1 MFSKTGDT
9 IVSGN
14 LDIISSNTEIN
25 SDDIN
30 IKNNIIILNSKE
42 TSNKVS
48 NNVAGL
54 EINRGTSL
62 PYQIL
67 YDERDSELKSG
78 LSNNLKPISS
88 EEYTTTNVTNA
99 KTDLNTQIYKN
110 DFMNELPKIGY
121 YQEDTVEVLSKYNMN
136 YSPETDNNKLAMF
149 CLTSDSN
156 NREILYYLGNDGSQ
170 NSSDY
175 HLFYAYRTNDN
186 SQFTFINSPFDNF
199 ISGETAY
206 SALISCG
213 NTWIV
218 LQGKTGKYYL
228 VHTNYSFNPNNW
240 TYDDI
245 DFCLKD
251 NFSGIKLYGCR
262 YFDAYDLLTWY
273 ECCSN
278 NFNNTKMFRFYAAKV
293 KEKTIKFKQ
302 DFDSPNQCMYIYN
315 TQSNSY
321 KNDLSETIEAAYK
334 YSNNG
339 GTNLYNGWQA
349 PGMLYD
355 QENQRLIY
363 YTQNSTLR
371 SFLKSSGKKVEHNS
385 YIKAIYKIPN
395 SILTSYSGTITLLNS
410 KTIDRNKTQLQ
421 NSNYGTILT
430 DYTKSYTTTTSIQM
444 QCSYDEKNR
453 RNYRMGTSRDVN
465 YDKRCFRNNCDDNPL
480 ITSKSYDS
488 ENFMKQGDNNT
499 KTISAS
505 GMYYCLQPDASVWGK
520 RLSFYNMLE
529 ADIWHGYSKVNNSM
543 SLRLFTVSEYQK
555 IKNFEGSGFIG
566 IEPIP
571 SKYFLLSSSYT
582 SPYSNWNYS
591 TTVLENGDSYYCN
604 VSSSEDNLSI
614 KHYIPKTTID
624 SNFNYTSS
632 LEFEDNYN
640 NYPFENNHKVRVGN
654 YNCSLRNM
662 QYNKVG
668 NWYLILVIVDDPNAI
683 NESYYKNSYI
693 GIIRRDT
700 KTIKVFDWNYMSK
713 FSNNIRN
720 AINWGNTRKLY
731 NVNSWITQSIFVNK
745 TTVII
750 CFRVIG
756 EQNTYITRRGII
768 QFNDSLD
775 DIVSCKDCT
784 NLGAEIASNGIFEA
798 ARNFTYSKKY
808 GYAFTSVENYGGS
821 KVSYYTQKPL
831 LASQYESD
839 RTVYSMED
847 VLINANCHHYKMF
860 LQASQGLICYVPS
873 IPIFLGGYFEVIQ
886 NPISV
891 NLKPNTNNYIYLER
905 DLNTNQLK
913 AYALTT
919 KDIEEGS
926 KQFSRILLARV
937 LTNDANPI
945 ETEYYR
951 INTGYNDYTFY
962 HKITIKQT
970 PNQTIHVYTT
980 ENGQRVDHTT
990 SFFVKINSNIQ
1001 YSIEIKPDLWYVAG
1015 TLQNI
1020 SSSGIINQNIT
1031 VSTTTANLIST
1042 NYSYDFKMEYV
1053 PSNDP
1058 PIYRFGN
1065 NYSSTFPDGQNYKG
1079 NVTPIDQLGIYT
1091 NLDSVIHYR
1100 YTKPLPDEIKSVFIK
1115 LVCKDGEHFLGHFI
1129 RDEFDQYGDVYH
1141 SKVLGTQENL
1151 NLFKRLYDTKEV
1163 FTCVTGVE
1171 T

>member
-1 MFSKTGDT
+1 MFSKTGNTT
-9 IVSGN
+9 ISGN
-14 LDIISSNTEIN
+14 LTINGDTVELNSNN
-25 SDDIN
+25 VN
-30 IKNNIIILNSKE
+30 IKNNTILLNSKE
-42 TSNKVS
+42 TSNKIS

-62 PYQIL
+62 SYQIL

-88 EEYTTTNVTNA
+88 EEYTTTNITNT

-110 DFMNELPKIGY
+110 DFINELPKIGY

-240 TYDDI
+240 TYDNI

-262 YFDAYDLLTWY
+262 YFDAYDLFTWY

-278 NFNNTKMFRFYAAKV
+278 NFNNAKMFRFYAAKI

-321 KNDLSETIEAAYK
+321 KNDLSETTGAAYK
-334 YSNNG
+334 YSNDG

-363 YTQNSTLR
+363 YTQSNTLK
-371 SFLKSSGKKVEHNS
+371 SFLRSSGKKVEYNS
-385 YIKAIYKIPN
+385 YIKAIYQIPN

-421 NSNYGTILT
+421 NSNYGVILT
-430 DYTKSYTTTTSIQM
+430 DYTKSYTAAASIQM

-488 ENFMKQGDNNT
+488 EDFMKQGDNNT

-529 ADIWHGYSKVNNSM
+529 ADVWHGYSKVNNSI

-566 IEPIP
+566 IEPVP

-604 VSSSEDNLSI
+604 VSSSEDTLSI
-614 KHYIPKTTID
+614 KHYIPNTTID

-632 LEFEDNYN
+632 VEFEDSYN
-640 NYPFENNHKVRVGN
+640 NYPFENNHKIRVGN
-654 YNCSLRNM
+654 YSCSLRTI
-662 QYNKVG
+662 QYNKIG
-668 NWYLILVIVDDPNAI
+668 NWYLILVIIDDPNAV

-700 KTIKVFDWNYMSK
+700 KTIKVFDWNYISK
-713 FSNNIRN
+713 FSNNIRG

-731 NVNSWITQSIFVNK
+731 SVNSWITQPIFVNK

-784 NLGAEIASNGIFEA
+784 NLGANIAFNGIFEA

-821 KVSYYTQKPL
+821 RVSYYTQKPL

-839 RTVYSMED
+839 RTVYTMED

-886 NPISV
+886 NPIAV
-891 NLKPNTNNYIYLER
+891 NLQPNTNNYIYLER
-905 DLNTNQLK
+905 DSSTKKLK
-913 AYALTT
+913 AYASTT

-926 KQFSRILLARV
+926 KQFNRILLARV
-937 LTNDANPI
+937 LTDSANPI

-951 INTGYNDYTFY
+951 INTGYNDYTFRKTVKVTQPEHGKIYVNDKIGTEFKFELGTDVTIKAVADNGYVVNYLDVSNGNTGGVILNPY
-962 HKITIKQT
+962 HFIIDKDISVSAFISVGSGSAGTGKPGFIYLHIPNGIHVIKIT
-970 PNQTIHVYTT
+970 
-980 ENGQRVDHTT
+980 
-990 SFFVKINSNIQ
+990 
-1001 YSIEIKPDLWYVAG
+1001 A
-1015 TLQNI
+1015 
-1020 SSSGIINQNIT
+1020 
-1031 VSTTTANLIST
+1031 TANHAAT
-1042 NYSYDFKMEYV
+1042 N
-1053 PSNDP
+1053 
-1058 PIYRFGN
+1058 
-1065 NYSSTFPDGQNYKG
+1065 
-1079 NVTPIDQLGIYT
+1079 
-1091 NLDSVIHYR
+1091 DSVINYDNKKEYLHFNSAQSPPGTVITKYIGVTEDSD
-1100 YTKPLPDEIKSVFIK
+1100 YTLYFSCTVQPYGEVRVEWSEEINKHAIDIK
-1115 LVCKDGEHFLGHFI
+1115 DYK
-1129 RDEFDQYGDVYH
+1129 
-1141 SKVLGTQENL
+1141 
-1151 NLFKRLYDTKEV
+1151 
-1163 FTCVTGVE
+1163 
-1171 T
+1171 

>member
-1 MFSKTGDT
+1 MISKIGDT

-14 LDIISSNTEIN
+14 LDIISSNTELN
-25 SDDIN
+25 SDNVN
-30 IKNNIIILNSKE
+30 IKNNTILLNSKE
-42 TSNKVS
+42 TSNKIS
-48 NNVAGL
+48 NNIAGL
-54 EINRGTSL
+54 EINRGTSAK
-62 PYQIL
+62 YQIV
-67 YDERDSELKSG
+67 YDEQDQELKSG
-78 LSNNLKPISS
+78 LSNNLKPISN
-88 EEYTTTNVTNA
+88 EEYAHDNINNTKTN
-99 KTDLNTQIYKN
+99 LNTQIYKN
-110 DFMNELPKIGY
+110 DFLNELPKIGY

-199 ISGETAY
+199 IDGETSY
-206 SALISCG
+206 STLISCG

-228 VHTNYSFNPNNW
+228 VHTNYSLNSNNW
-240 TYDDI
+240 TYDNI

-262 YFDAYDLLTWY
+262 YFDEYDLFTWY

-278 NFNNTKMFRFYAAKV
+278 NFNNAKMFRFYAAKI

-321 KNDLSETIEAAYK
+321 KNDLSETTGAAYN
-334 YSNNG
+334 YSNDG

-363 YTQNSTLR
+363 YTQSNTLK
-371 SFLKSSGKKVEHNS
+371 SFLRSSGKKVEYNS

-430 DYTKSYTTTTSIQM
+430 DYTKSYTTATSIQM

-488 ENFMKQGDNNT
+488 EDFMKQGDNNT

-529 ADIWHGYSKVNNSM
+529 ADIWHGYSKVNNSI

-591 TTVLENGDSYYCN
+591 TTVLENEDSYYCN
-604 VSSSEDNLSI
+604 VSSNEDILSI
-614 KHYIPKTTID
+614 KHYIPNTTID
-624 SNFNYTSS
+624 ANFNYTSS

-654 YNCSLRNM
+654 YNCSLRTM

-700 KTIKVFDWNYMSK
+700 KTIKVFDWNYISK

-720 AINWGNTRKLY
+720 AINWGNSRKLY
-731 NVNSWITQSIFVNK
+731 TVSSWITQPIFVNK
-745 TTVII
+745 TTVIV
-750 CFRVIG
+750 CYRAIG
-756 EQNTYITRRGII
+756 EQNTYTTTRAII
-768 QFNDSLD
+768 QFNDALN
-775 DIVSCKDCT
+775 DIISCKDC
-784 NLGAEIASNGIFEA
+784 NNGGINIAPDGIFES

-808 GYAFTSVENYGGS
+808 GYAFTAVENYGGS
-821 KVSYYTQKPL
+821 RVSYYTQKPL

-905 DLNTNQLK
+905 DSNTNQLK

-937 LTNDANPI
+937 LTDSANPI

-951 INTGYNDYTFY
+951 INTGYNDYTFRKTVKVTQPEHGKIYVNDKIGTEFKFELGTDVTIKAVADNGYVVNYLDVSNGNTGGVILNPY
-962 HKITIKQT
+962 HFIIDKDISVSAFISVGSGSAGTGKPGFIYLHIPNGIHVIKIT
-970 PNQTIHVYTT
+970 
-980 ENGQRVDHTT
+980 
-990 SFFVKINSNIQ
+990 
-1001 YSIEIKPDLWYVAG
+1001 A
-1015 TLQNI
+1015 
-1020 SSSGIINQNIT
+1020 
-1031 VSTTTANLIST
+1031 TANHVGT
-1042 NYSYDFKMEYV
+1042 N
-1053 PSNDP
+1053 
-1058 PIYRFGN
+1058 
-1065 NYSSTFPDGQNYKG
+1065 
-1079 NVTPIDQLGIYT
+1079 
-1091 NLDSVIHYR
+1091 DSVINYDNKKE
-1100 YTKPLPDEIKSVFIK
+1100 YL
-1115 LVCKDGEHFLGHFI
+1115 HFI
-1129 RDEFDQYGDVYH
+1129 QAQSPPGTVITKYIGVTEDSDYTLYFSCTVQPYG
-1141 SKVLGTQENL
+1141 
-1151 NLFKRLYDTKEV
+1151 EV
-1163 FTCVTGVE
+1163 RIE
-1171 T
+1171 WSEEINKHAIDIEDYK